1 MSLKGVGKLNKK
13 EFKAV
18 MKKELSGLP
27 KEEREDILLEYEVHF
42 SEETKKGKSEAAICK
57 ELGSPKELAKMYK
70 VNVLIQEAED
80 NISTNNILR
89 AVLAS
94 IGLGL
99 FNLIL
104 VLGPFLGLLG
114 LLAGIFAASLG
125 LVFAGLVLFADAL
138 FGPFN
143 ASFIQM
149 PYVLAV
155 EPLFSGPL
163 GVGIFAIGILIFI
176 LGIVFGRLIYRL
188 SIKYLKF
195 NLKMIKGK

>member
-13 EFKAV
+13 EFKSV

-27 KEEREDILLEYEVHF
+27 KDEREDILLEYEVHF
-42 SEETKKGKSEAAICK
+42 SEESKKGKSEEVICK

-80 NISTNNILR
+80 NVSTNNILR

-114 LLAGIFAASLG
+114 LLVGIFAASLG
-125 LVFAGLVLFADAL
+125 LVFVGLVLFADAL
-138 FGPFN
+138 FGPLNSAFV
-143 ASFIQM
+143 QM
-149 PYVLAV
+149 PYVLAI
-155 EPLFSGPL
+155 EPLFTGPL